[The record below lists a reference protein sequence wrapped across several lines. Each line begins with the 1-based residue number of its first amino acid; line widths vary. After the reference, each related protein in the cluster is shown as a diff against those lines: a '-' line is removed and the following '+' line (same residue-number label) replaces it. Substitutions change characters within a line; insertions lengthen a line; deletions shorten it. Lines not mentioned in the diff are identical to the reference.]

1 MFVVSDYVWY
11 SSSELLFKCLY
22 SHKNNIMGVVE
33 LGVRISEVGAKPDE
47 EMSEP
52 SCVYSVLLFS
62 HE

>member
-1 MFVVSDYVWY
+1 
-11 SSSELLFKCLY
+11 
-22 SHKNNIMGVVE
+22 MGVVE